1 MEDKKDIQK
10 SENAKEKLEDA
21 LSIIMLLEN
30 DLSIQQI
37 DPIYA
42 RATKIIHQ
50 LVKSAHDDVSE
61 GTE

>member
-1 MEDKKDIQK
+1 MEDKKAIQK

-50 LVKSAHDDVSE
+50 LVKSAHDDVSGGME
-61 GTE
+61 